1 MTTEP
6 IQTRDIPDHSDILIL
21 GAGSAG
27 CILANRLSADPA
39 RQVTLV
45 EAGDFPTDPD
55 VFDPAMW
62 PQIQRRSY
70 DWDYRTLP
78 QPGTANRVHHWAR
91 GRMVGGSSGL
101 HAMFHVRGHVS
112 DYDRWVAMT
121 GDPGWSYDALLP
133 HFKATE
139 RYAEASDLHGTEGE
153 MPILIPDTETH
164 PLVRDYIAGWQELGL
179 PRLAD
184 HNGREVIGTAPNSLM
199 IRDGRRVTTAEAFLR
214 PVLHRPNL
222 RLLASA
228 EVHRLRIAR
237 HRVTGVEIR
246 TPDGARVLSAGQVIL
261 SLGSVADPLLLMR
274 SGVGDGQVLR
284 AAGVG
289 CVLESPELG
298 RNLHDHMLGA
308 GVVYRAREP
317 LAPSRLQHSES
328 LAYQSSRGLDV
339 HAGAPDIV
347 VGCVVAPSVSECF
360 PMPAAGETYTLLFGV
375 THPTSRGELTI
386 TGPDLRDAP
395 RIDPRYLST
404 EHDRSAFRAAL
415 GRARM
420 VGETAAL
427 ARWNGGEVLPGPDL
441 RRADD
446 LDAFIARAAIT
457 HHHPVATCAMGA
469 SERAVTRPDLTL
481 RGLDNLAVVDAS
493 VIPAIPCGP
502 IHAAVM
508 AIAQKYASDLDA

>member
-1 MTTEP
+1 MMTDTFP
-6 IQTRDIPDHSDILIL
+6 LHSDVLIL

-55 VFDPAMW
+55 VFDPSMW
-62 PQIQRRSY
+62 ALIQGRSY
-70 DWDYRTLP
+70 DWDFRTVP

-112 DYDRWVAMT
+112 DYDRWVEMT
-121 GDPGWSYDALLP
+121 GDASWSYDAMLP

-139 RYAEASDLHGTEGE
+139 HYAKATALHGTEGE
-153 MPILIPDTETH
+153 MPIMIPDAETH

-179 PRLAD
+179 PRIQD

-199 IRDGRRVTTAEAFLR
+199 IRDGKRVTTAEAFLR
-214 PVLHRPNL
+214 PVLGRSNL
-222 RLLASA
+222 HLVTGAD
-228 EVHRLRIAR
+228 VHRLRLAD
-237 HRVTGVEIR
+237 HRVSGVEIR
-246 TPDGARVLSAGQVIL
+246 CPAGERVLSADQIIL
-261 SLGSVADPLLLMR
+261 SMGSIADPLLLMR
-274 SGVGDGQVLR
+274 SGIGDPQILR
-284 AAGVG
+284 AAGVA
-289 CVLESPELG
+289 CRLDRPALG

-308 GVVYRAREP
+308 GVVYRAKKTVP
-317 LAPSRLQHSES
+317 PSRLQHSES

-339 HAGAPDIV
+339 HLGAPDIV
-347 VGCVVAPSVSECF
+347 VGCVVAPSVSDCF
-360 PMPAAGETYTLLFGV
+360 PMPNPGETYTMLFGV
-375 THPTSRGELTI
+375 THPTSRGELSI
-386 TGPDLRDAP
+386 TGPDLHDAP

-404 EHDRSAFRAAL
+404 EHDRAAFLAAL
-415 GRARM
+415 ECARM

-427 ARWNGGEVLPGPDL
+427 KPWNGGEILPGVDVKD
-441 RRADD
+441 RAS
-446 LDAFIARAAIT
+446 LDAFIQKAAIT

-469 SERAVTRPDLTL
+469 SDEAITRPDLSF
-481 RGLDNLAVVDAS
+481 RGVENLAVVDAS
-493 VIPAIPCGP
+493 IIPAITCGP

-508 AIAQKYASDLDA
+508 AIAQKYAATFAA